1 MIGAP
6 RPVDPAVDPDRDPI
20 VAPGVSSSVDPD
32 PIPRRTTPHG
42 TSAMDRPAR
51 WTPPNDRRKAAA
63 SSWTVPGTSRT
74 AREMP
79 HVHRRSWWVTTT
91 RRGSTRHTA
100 RGFTWV
106 LDDFA
111 IEVLHPVERRDLPE
125 MLTEPPPHRLDHRSR
140 PTAAR
145 ATGSRRCRSR
155 PRTDGRRS
163 LHEPRLCSRP
173 QTPTRTRCAHRGP
186 AMIGPRSP

>member
-6 RPVDPAVDPDRDPI
+6 RPVDPAVDPSRDPI

-32 PIPRRTTPHG
+32 PIPRRTTPNG

-51 WTPPNDRRKAAA
+51 WTPPNGRRKAAA

-79 HVHRRSWWVTTT
+79 QVHSRSWWVTTT

-100 RGFTWV
+100 GGFTWV
-106 LDDFA
+106 LDDVA
-111 IEVLHPVERRDLPE
+111 IEVLDPWSVATCTRCSPSAIVPARSS
-125 MLTEPPPHRLDHRSR
+125 SR
-140 PTAAR
+140 PTAAP
-145 ATGSRRCRSR
+145 THGSRRCRSR
-155 PRTDGRRS
+155 PRTDGHRW
-163 LHEPRLCSRP
+163 LHEPRLCSRH
-173 QTPTRTRCAHRGP
+173 QTPTLTRCVRGP